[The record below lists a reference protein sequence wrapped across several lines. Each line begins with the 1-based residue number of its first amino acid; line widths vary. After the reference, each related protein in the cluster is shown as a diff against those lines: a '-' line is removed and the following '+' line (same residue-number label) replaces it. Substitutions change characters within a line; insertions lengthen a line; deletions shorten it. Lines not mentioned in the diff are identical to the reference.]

1 MQGCCHCCAHHLGN
15 HLAHRVK
22 VQAALSHSLRHKVG
36 RCACNPLDDQV
47 FAQVWPSGKA
57 DADLPRLHPSPLRE
71 GARGRLD
78 EGRRRQG
85 AVRHRLRQEEQ
96 FHRSRGQRRCHHRV
110 EEGLWVLQHR
120 QDSVSRYYSTLIS
133 LLNNICPSIYLLFEN
148 SETSSQFMFQKFY

>member
-1 MQGCCHCCAHHLGN
+1 M
-15 HLAHRVK
+15 
-22 VQAALSHSLRHKVG
+22 
-36 RCACNPLDDQV
+36 
-47 FAQVWPSGKA
+47 FAQVWTSGKA
-57 DADLPRLHPSPLRE
+57 DADLQRLHPSPLRE

-96 FHRSRGQRRCHHRV
+96 LHRSRGQRRCHHRV

-120 QDSVSRYYSTLIS
+120 QDSVSCDHFALR
-133 LLNNICPSIYLLFEN
+133 NICSSIYLLFEN